1 MEFDTENQVLL
12 YLFLY
17 HHSKYYKLSRT
28 TNHWPSNW
36 PLVNETGFVGEKVV
50 NLGTGI
56 LASKGRC
63 PMGGA
68 TLVKITVNNED
79 RTLPHLATVRFSA
92 RNNNKGA

>member
-1 MEFDTENQVLL
+1 M
-12 YLFLY
+12 
-17 HHSKYYKLSRT
+17 
-28 TNHWPSNW
+28 
-36 PLVNETGFVGEKVV
+36 
-50 NLGTGI
+50 NLGTGILFIGI

-68 TLVKITVNNED
+68 TLVKITVNDED